1 MWLLPPPCGSMPES
15 TLRLRPVQGGL
26 DRSMRAYRAFSQ
38 APWLDKILDLQDLLL
53 QTFSPAEP
61 SGKIL
66 PEVAVNRQQQIESE
80 QAIAR
85 FSQTC
90 HATRVAPSRTEL
102 EEVWTVYSR
111 RPGDEED
118 LARHCDITVQTQLKL
133 PACDCLKDL
142 PSSMLRF
149 LSVFAVLVVAS
160 GQTAQDDK
168 VLADAAETVEKYCS
182 VIESLPELDTDAA
195 REDLEGGAGA
205 DNFIVTLIEEA
216 GIARQNGDNVAQ
228 IADRFQEIADP
239 GFVAG
244 KAFAVVLSILLF
256 VLWVL
261 CCWFVCCPC
270 CCKMCCRCCQRKWAT
285 GKVFKGVLW
294 LLFIA
299 FGVAAVIMV
308 STSMSGAT
316 NIDNGISGTACSAA
330 VLIQD
335 AVAGS
340 PEHDF
345 TGLLPAHNTLS
356 GLATILNPGSSFLTQ
371 LNTII
376 DQTQDIQKA
385 VDLAAG
391 TMEALQM
398 MMENPVNVN
407 PVVDPNNPSSST
419 MYHKCQVCEPLAEI
433 LGRINDVFASST
445 GEAMAQL
452 RGKIEE
458 NLQGSAAEDLRV
470 SITQAME
477 PIKAA
482 KDAFVEQVG
491 FFVEPGSG
499 GFQQS
504 TEMVAGENS
513 MLQPAV
519 LAFFAF
525 YLLIALSALIAL
537 SLWSAKDNQG
547 EKPDI
552 CCVRFCSG
560 CVSCSAC
567 IYAMIVLLI
576 AGIMVI
582 VAMFG
587 SGLCLVMI
595 DFDQESGANLMAAV
609 GADVPPEVEMA
620 LKIADR
626 CFSLK
631 HPEQD
636 PGFSRNLADIVDI
649 PPMNQTRADL
659 GESSTIHEEIF
670 TFALDPIMQQIDNA
684 QASLGGDG
692 SAPSLAND
700 AATQELLSM
709 IGALDMSALY
719 LPVESEIAAASSP
732 YKAMMEDVQ
741 GSTSP
746 FKAYLVN
753 SVSCPNVSLSD
764 ALGDLGGQSVPGIEA
779 MATDGFTVQGNAVP
793 GLSYYMDTPMAGSC
807 PSLTGGTCN
816 NNLTMQFFEPGCTAA
831 ASFLKDI
838 KQKFQT
844 EELFM
849 CTYIV
854 NGPNDPTPCYP
865 RNMVQSGGSWTG
877 TCLNGGTVYRRTRK
891 CTLAEFNDFVKGAEQ
906 DIQKSFEYFDA
917 ITSSLLDAIIN
928 DMKTLVQTDI
938 ITPVVDLLDMLNCG
952 FMRNFW
958 QGLTDNMC
966 YRGMNGFRLIANS
979 YVISGLLSL
988 CIALLIII
996 PWKISRDNADR
1007 ALLADQP
1014 AEVVQRTV

>member
-1 MWLLPPPCGSMPES
+1 
-15 TLRLRPVQGGL
+15 
-26 DRSMRAYRAFSQ
+26 
-38 APWLDKILDLQDLLL
+38 
-53 QTFSPAEP
+53 
-61 SGKIL
+61 
-66 PEVAVNRQQQIESE
+66 
-80 QAIAR
+80 
-85 FSQTC
+85 
-90 HATRVAPSRTEL
+90 
-102 EEVWTVYSR
+102 
-111 RPGDEED
+111 
-118 LARHCDITVQTQLKL
+118 
-133 PACDCLKDL
+133 
-142 PSSMLRF
+142 
-149 LSVFAVLVVAS
+149 
-160 GQTAQDDK
+160 
-168 VLADAAETVEKYCS
+168 
-182 VIESLPELDTDAA
+182 
-195 REDLEGGAGA
+195 
-205 DNFIVTLIEEA
+205 
-216 GIARQNGDNVAQ
+216 
-228 IADRFQEIADP
+228 
-239 GFVAG
+239 
-244 KAFAVVLSILLF
+244 
-256 VLWVL
+256 
-261 CCWFVCCPC
+261 
-270 CCKMCCRCCQRKWAT
+270 
-285 GKVFKGVLW
+285 
-294 LLFIA
+294 
-299 FGVAAVIMV
+299 
-308 STSMSGAT
+308 
-316 NIDNGISGTACSAA
+316 
-330 VLIQD
+330 
-335 AVAGS
+335 
-340 PEHDF
+340 
-345 TGLLPAHNTLS
+345 
-356 GLATILNPGSSFLTQ
+356 
-371 LNTII
+371 
-376 DQTQDIQKA
+376 
-385 VDLAAG
+385 
-391 TMEALQM
+391 
-398 MMENPVNVN
+398 
-407 PVVDPNNPSSST
+407 
-419 MYHKCQVCEPLAEI
+419 
-433 LGRINDVFASST
+433 
-445 GEAMAQL
+445 
-452 RGKIEE
+452 
-458 NLQGSAAEDLRV
+458 
-470 SITQAME
+470 ME
-477 PIKAA
+477 PVKAA

-504 TEMVAGENS
+504 TAMVAGENS

-525 YLLIALSALIAL
+525 YLLIALSAWIAL
-537 SLWSAKDNQG
+537 ALWSAKDNQG

-582 VAMFG
+582 VAMYG

-609 GADVPPEVEMA
+609 GADVTPEVETA

-631 HPEQD
+631 HPAQD

-659 GESSTIHEEIF
+659 GESSTIREEIF
-670 TFALDPIMQQIDNA
+670 TLALDPIMQQIDNA

-700 AATQELLSM
+700 TATQELLSM

-753 SVSCPNVSLSD
+753 SVSCSNVSLSD

-793 GLSYYMDTPMAGSC
+793 ALSYYMDTPMTGSC

-831 ASFLKDI
+831 ASFLKDV

-854 NGPNDPTPCYP
+854 NGPNDPAPCYP
-865 RNMVQSGGSWTG
+865 RNMVQSGGTWTG

-891 CTLAEFNDFVKGAEQ
+891 CTLAELNDFVKGAEQ
-906 DIQKSFEYFDA
+906 DIQKAFEYFDA
-917 ITSSLLDAIIN
+917 ITSSLLDAIIS

-988 CIALLIII
+988 CIALLIVI
-996 PWKISRDNADR
+996 PWKISRDNADMAR
-1007 ALLADQP
+1007 LPDQP
-1014 AEVVQRTV
+1014 MQVVQSTM